1 MQSTKSSVVAILF
14 STAVLF
20 GSVTLTSAAPQKKK
34 PVKKAPV
41 AAAPSKELVAAGKK
55 VYDAGGCG
63 ACHAIGEKGGK
74 TGPELTHIGKDPKW
88 PAAKIEAIVR
98 NPKKAANTDKMPAYP
113 ADKISDKEM
122 KSLLAYLSV
131 QK

>member
-1 MQSTKSSVVAILF
+1 MPSTKSSALAILF

-20 GSVTLTSAAPQKKK
+20 GSVTLTGAAPQKKAPKK
-34 PVKKAPV
+34 P
-41 AAAPSKELVAAGKK
+41 AAPSKEMIAAGKK

-63 ACHAIGEKGGK
+63 ACHMIGEKGGK

-122 KSLLAYLSV
+122 KSLLAYLSA